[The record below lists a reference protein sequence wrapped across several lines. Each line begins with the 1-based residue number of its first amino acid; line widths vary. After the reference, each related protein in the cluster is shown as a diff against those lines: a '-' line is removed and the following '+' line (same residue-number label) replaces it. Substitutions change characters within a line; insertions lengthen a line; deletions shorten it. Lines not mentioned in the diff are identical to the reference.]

1 MAASTRN
8 RHAETAD
15 CAAPPYLRLG
25 RPSAPS
31 AVIPF
36 KASGF
41 KVRESCVSPMLV
53 GCQCTNGTTD
63 FTAAVAFE
71 HRAACDSS
79 CLKPVANLAV
89 HVRRPGRVAF

>member
-1 MAASTRN
+1 MQ
-8 RHAETAD
+8 
-15 CAAPPYLRLG
+15 LRLETVT
-25 RPSAPS
+25 PKQLHSTAVTFAWAVSAPS

-53 GCQCTNGTTD
+53 LCQCTNGTTD

-89 HVRRPGRVAF
+89 HVRRPGGVAF

>member
-8 RHAETAD
+8 RHAAETAAQHRRD
-15 CAAPPYLRLG
+15 LRLG

-36 KASGF
+36 KALGF
-41 KVRESCVSPMLV
+41 KVRESCVSPKLN
-53 GCQCTNGTTD
+53 GCQSTNGTTD

-79 CLKPVANLAV
+79 CLKPVANLAF
-89 HVRRPGRVAF
+89 HVRRPGGVAF